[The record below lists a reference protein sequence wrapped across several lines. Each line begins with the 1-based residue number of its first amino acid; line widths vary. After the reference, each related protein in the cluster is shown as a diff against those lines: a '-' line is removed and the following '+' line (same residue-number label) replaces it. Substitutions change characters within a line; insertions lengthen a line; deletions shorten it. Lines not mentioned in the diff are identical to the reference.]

1 LKCFGKFIYLPLIQV
16 NGGGNDDGSGNDDQT
31 QQREVNNGKNSTTK
45 VIDLQ
50 SHGKFNNQE
59 FSAKSGSVELKTE
72 APERAEPTTTTTIGE
87 PEITSTLTQKT
98 STLTQK
104 TSTLSLKLSTL
115 TREFSTVTSKTLA
128 TEISTLSAGVEQN
141 ETTTKSSRL
150 QKIKPTEDIIR
161 LEDSDYE
168 SSGISLE
175 NYSGDDKEGSS
186 GNSGEY
192 GSSDRK

>member
-16 NGGGNDDGSGNDDQT
+16 NGGDNDDGSGNDDQT
-31 QQREVNNGKNSTTK
+31 QLRKVNNGKNSTTK

-87 PEITSTLTQKT
+87 PEITSTLTQK
-98 STLTQK
+98 
-104 TSTLSLKLSTL
+104 STL
-115 TREFSTVTSKTLA
+115 TREFPTVTSKTLA

-141 ETTTKSSRL
+141 ETSTKSSRL

-161 LEDSDYE
+161 LEESDYE

>member
-1 LKCFGKFIYLPLIQV
+1 MKCFGKFIYLPLIQV
-16 NGGGNDDGSGNDDQT
+16 NGGDNDGSGNDDQT
-31 QQREVNNGKNSTTK
+31 QLRKVNNGKNSTTK

-72 APERAEPTTTTTIGE
+72 APERAEPTTTTTIGGE
-87 PEITSTLTQKT
+87 PEIT

-115 TREFSTVTSKTLA
+115 TREFPTVTSKTLA

-141 ETTTKSSRL
+141 ETSTKSSRL

>member
-1 LKCFGKFIYLPLIQV
+1 MKCFGKFIYLPLIQV

-31 QQREVNNGKNSTTK
+31 QLRKVNNGKNSTTK

-72 APERAEPTTTTTIGE
+72 ATERAEPTTTTTIGE

-98 STLTQK
+98 STL
-104 TSTLSLKLSTL
+104 SLKLSTL
-115 TREFSTVTSKTLA
+115 TREFPTVTSKTLA

-141 ETTTKSSRL
+141 ETSTKSSRL
-150 QKIKPTEDIIR
+150 QKIKLTEDIIR
-161 LEDSDYE
+161 LEESDYE